1 MSNMKNGNA
10 KKNGSTPENEALIS
24 AAATEEKTAVAN
36 VLKEEREAESGRKD
50 PNAPLTPGRLGY
62 ESVWHQQ
69 MQPQRWDHLHPTG
82 DVPKG
87 YVNPIPWIG
96 VVKPAD
102 WNKKKQAVDEHG
114 KPMFDKNGEKLMVWA
129 NKLRIRHP
137 NAVFM
142 APRRLQMYKDL
153 VLAAAEPQYLVLWA
167 INIDGERWIDTED
180 MMAEDS
186 YWWKIYQKEFGFSG
200 EEAPEAIGITGHH
213 GTGESSG
220 TGTAPAEA

>member
-1 MSNMKNGNA
+1 MSKFNERKEDIMM
-10 KKNGSTPENEALIS
+10 NEAMAC
-24 AAATEEKTAVAN
+24 AAATEEKTAVAKS
-36 VLKEEREAESGRKD
+36 LKEEREAESGRKD

-69 MQPQRWDHLHPTG
+69 MQPQRWDHLHPPG

-87 YVNPIPWIG
+87 HVNPIPWVG

-114 KPMFDKNGEKLMVWA
+114 KPLFDKNGEKLMVWA
-129 NKLRIRHP
+129 NKLRIRYP

-167 INIDGERWIDTED
+167 INIDGERWTVAED
-180 MMAEDS
+180 LMAEDS
-186 YWWKIYQKEFGFSG
+186 YWWKIYQKEFGFSD
-200 EEAPEAIGITGHH
+200 EEASEAIGITGYD
-213 GTGESSG
+213 GLGEPSG
-220 TGTAPAEA
+220 TGAAPAEA

>member
-1 MSNMKNGNA
+1 MKNGN
-10 KKNGSTPENEALIS
+10 KKNVSTPENEAAICV
-24 AAATEEKTAVAN
+24 AATEEKQAVAN
-36 VLKEEREAESGRKD
+36 ALKEERETESGRKD
-50 PNAPLTPGRLGY
+50 PNSPLTPGRVHY
-62 ESVWHQQ
+62 EAIWHHH
-69 MQPQRWDHLHPTG
+69 MQPWAWDHLHPIG

-180 MMAEDS
+180 MMAEDP

>member
-1 MSNMKNGNA
+1 MKNGNA
-10 KKNGSTPENEALIS
+10 KKNGSTPENEEAIRV
-24 AAATEEKTAVAN
+24 AATEEKTAVAN

-114 KPMFDKNGEKLMVWA
+114 KPMFDKNGEKVMVWA
-129 NKLRIRHP
+129 NKLRDRHP
-137 NAVFM
+137 SAVFM
-142 APRRLQMYKDL
+142 APRRLQMYKDF
-153 VLAAAEPQYLVLWA
+153 VLAAAESKYLVLWA
-167 INIDGERWIDTED
+167 INIDGERWADSED
-180 MMAEDS
+180 LMAEDS
-186 YWWKIYQKEFGFSG
+186 YWWGVYQEEFGFSDEG
-200 EEAPEAIGITGHH
+200 DTEAIGITSHA
-213 GTGESSG
+213 GTGEPSG
-220 TGTAPAEA
+220 TGSAPAEA

>member
-1 MSNMKNGNA
+1 MIELENMKEDV
-10 KKNGSTPENEALIS
+10 TMNEAAICV
-24 AAATEEKTAVAN
+24 AATEEKIAVAN
-36 VLKEEREAESGRKD
+36 ALKEGREAKSGRKD

-180 MMAEDS
+180 MMAEDP

>member
-1 MSNMKNGNA
+1 MEEEENIEETSIQ
-10 KKNGSTPENEALIS
+10 ENEAVDY
-24 AAATEEKTAVAN
+24 AAATGKKTAVAKS
-36 VLKEEREAESGRKD
+36 LKEEREAESGRKD

-82 DVPKG
+82 DVSKG

-96 VVKPAD
+96 VVKPVD
-102 WNKKKQAVDEHG
+102 WDRMKDNPDSVDG
-114 KPMFDKNGEKLMVWA
+114 KPPVWA

-137 NAVFM
+137 RAVFM
-142 APRRLQMYKDL
+142 APRRLQMYKDV

-167 INIDGERWIDTED
+167 INIDGERWIDAED

-186 YWWKIYQKEFGFSG
+186 YWWKIYQEEFGFSG
-200 EEAPEAIGITGHH
+200 EGTADAIRIEGH
-213 GTGESSG
+213 GGPGESSG
-220 TGTAPAEA
+220 TGMAAA